1 MGENSA
7 MNSDGD
13 EDEIQEVHEIK
24 DDSDSDDGIM
34 EVDQD
39 DPLTAKASKG
49 SKGSM
54 MDPETGEYI
63 GKIKGPD
70 GKLVKPSTI
79 VSTEVKK
86 PQVVTSDYP
95 RALQALASSAA
106 KSKAA
111 LNKDKVTIIDTAQIF
126 AGRSNSGVTIT
137 PAAGNRLTGSLP
149 MPE

>member
-1 MGENSA
+1 MVTGENSA

-13 EDEIQEVHEIK
+13 EDEVQEVHEIK

-49 SKGSM
+49 SM
-54 MDPETGEYI
+54 MDPETGEYK

-70 GKLVKPSTI
+70 GKLVNPSTI

-86 PQVVTSDYP
+86 PQVCNYFLSKFAPCLFSDFRRKVVYVTLSP
-95 RALQALASSAA
+95 ELLVIS
-106 KSKAA
+106 KSRFVLKR
-111 LNKDKVTIIDTAQIF
+111 IID
-126 AGRSNSGVTIT
+126 
-137 PAAGNRLTGSLP
+137 
-149 MPE
+149 

>member
-1 MGENSA
+1 MVTGENSA

-24 DDSDSDDGIM
+24 DDSESDDGIM

-70 GKLVKPSTI
+70 GNLVKPSTI

-86 PQVVTSDYP
+86 PQVCNYFYQNLLLFFSQTLEERLCIS
-95 RALQALASSAA
+95 RFL
-106 KSKAA
+106 
-111 LNKDKVTIIDTAQIF
+111 LN
-126 AGRSNSGVTIT
+126 
-137 PAAGNRLTGSLP
+137 
-149 MPE
+149 

>member
-1 MGENSA
+1 MVTGENSA

-24 DDSDSDDGIM
+24 DDSESDDGIM

-49 SKGSM
+49 SM
-54 MDPETGEYI
+54 MDPETGEYK
-63 GKIKGPD
+63 GVIKGPD

-86 PQVVTSDYP
+86 PQVCNYFYQNLLLFFTQTLEERLCIS
-95 RALQALASSAA
+95 RFL
-106 KSKAA
+106 
-111 LNKDKVTIIDTAQIF
+111 LNYESFQKVDLF
-126 AGRSNSGVTIT
+126 
-137 PAAGNRLTGSLP
+137 
-149 MPE
+149 